1 MEIRRRYREYS
12 GARKL
17 KIAMT
22 KAASIAITRNEEVL
36 ISITPTRDVAMTIEA
51 IQKSLW
57 FESI

>member
-22 KAASIAITRNEEVL
+22 KAARTAMTRNEETL
-36 ISITPTRDVAMTIEA
+36 IKAIPTMDVAMTIEA

-57 FESI
+57 LESI